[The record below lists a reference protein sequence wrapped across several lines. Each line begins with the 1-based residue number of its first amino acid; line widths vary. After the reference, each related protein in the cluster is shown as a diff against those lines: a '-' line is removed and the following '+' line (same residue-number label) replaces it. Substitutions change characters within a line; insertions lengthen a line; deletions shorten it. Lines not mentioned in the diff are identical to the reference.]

1 MQQRPVVVV
10 HRSRSKPDRIKKAL
24 IMMRAFLCAIIRFQS
39 SLIASSKSKIIV
51 VTSWLKSR
59 LLKTS

>member
-1 MQQRPVVVV
+1 MQQQRVVVV
-10 HRSRSKPDRIKKAL
+10 HLSRSKPDLIKKAL
-24 IMMRAFLCAIIRFQS
+24 MMRAFLCAIIRFQS

>member
-10 HRSRSKPDRIKKAL
+10 HLSRSKPDLIKKAL
-24 IMMRAFLCAIIRFQS
+24 MMRAFLCVNIRFQS